1 MFAVLLPEYA
11 KWHVRS
17 GVTGARSSLFPF
29 LLPPW
34 RAPGITPLRSGGIG
48 PDSLKRFV
56 GRPRAGI
63 IRQMGIRDFIRQL
76 EEHRERLQRG
86 SDLSITEREET
97 LREAE
102 IMVGM
107 AEAAIKEL
115 DSIIRNRRINL
126 PEEHA
131 VRFAQDVFLY
141 LRDEEEKVKEHLR
154 KLAS

>member
-1 MFAVLLPEYA
+1 
-11 KWHVRS
+11 
-17 GVTGARSSLFPF
+17 
-29 LLPPW
+29 
-34 RAPGITPLRSGGIG
+34 
-48 PDSLKRFV
+48 
-56 GRPRAGI
+56 
-63 IRQMGIRDFIRQL
+63 MGIRDFIRYL
-76 EEHRERLQRG
+76 EEHRERLERG
-86 SDLSITEREET
+86 PDLSDAEREET

-141 LRDEEEKVKEHLR
+141 LRDEEEKVKERLR